1 MRETDAGSIVD
12 VRPKLRPAPAVAGVG
27 GASQSMAGGFAA
39 LRVDLLSIEGRLATL
54 RDRLETLVQTDEL
67 AQLQATATQLVSVQ
81 AGPVRPVPVQPR
93 QVQPQPAQVQPQPAQ
108 VQPQLARVQPQPAQS
123 QRQPRY
129 LSRVTAQLQQIA
141 PARAP
146 YQRPERKVAP
156 SATPHLTFAPAS
168 SASASPALSAMQLL
182 RSNRRQH
189 VTLPRPLPWSNG
201 TRTGGVPAPVNGVPV
216 NGVPVNGVP
225 VNGVPVNGVPVN
237 GVPVN
242 GLPVNGVHTNGLAK
256 IFPSGAP
263 VITDGAPVA
272 PVGNGAAPA
281 LPVTNGIPAQPTTK
295 LPTLAEVRPA
305 GRTEP
310 TWIGTALRRLA
321 PGDREAA
328 GRAIVG
334 LLPIQGDVIPD
345 DVAYDL
351 VISDGAY
358 AVTVTEEEV
367 AIQRIPIPRPL
378 ASIDA
383 RIEMTLESLGALPT
397 TKRQRALLRSGS
409 VRVSGRHGKRAL
421 AALHQVAVAPV
432 GLSRA
437 CEAGVVL
444 PEDVLMSLVAAA
456 IPPEWTIGHRFTIC
470 VETTNGS
477 AEPSARLF
485 LRVNDGGNVAVNQG
499 LPLDIPTATIRC
511 APEELAQIL
520 LGAAPEDATLAG
532 DRAPIMLLQGWVSRL
547 ESGRV

>member
-1 MRETDAGSIVD
+1 MRELGTDSVID
-12 VRPKLRPAPAVAGVG
+12 VRPKLRPAPSVTGAGL
-27 GASQSMAGGFAA
+27 SQSTVGGFAA
-39 LRVDLLSIEGRLATL
+39 LRVDLRSIEDRLAAL

-67 AQLQATATQLVSVQ
+67 SQHQAPATQAAPAQQVQ
-81 AGPVRPVPVQPR
+81 MPVQSRPVHPHA
-93 QVQPQPAQVQPQPAQ
+93 AQVQPQP
-108 VQPQLARVQPQPAQS
+108 VHVQPQPVQARPQPPQAQPE
-123 QRQPRY
+123 PRPAAAKPQY
-129 LSRVTAQLQQIA
+129 PSHAAPQAQQRVT
-141 PARAP
+141 R
-146 YQRPERKVAP
+146 
-156 SATPHLTFAPAS
+156 S
-168 SASASPALSAMQLL
+168 SSPALSAMHLL
-182 RSNRRQH
+182 RSNRRQQ
-189 VTLPRPLPWSNG
+189 VTLPRPLQWSNG
-201 TRTGGVPAPVNGVPV
+201 TRPGDVPAPVNGVPTNGFPA
-216 NGVPVNGVP
+216 NGVPMNGVATH
-225 VNGVPVNGVPVN
+225 GVPM
-237 GVPVN
+237 N
-242 GLPVNGVHTNGLAK
+242 GLPTNGAPMNGGAANGTPVSGGHTNDVPR
-256 IFPSGAP
+256 IFPHGAP
-263 VITDGAPVA
+263 IITAGSPAARVMYGA
-272 PVGNGAAPA
+272 GAVPA

-295 LPTLAEVRPA
+295 LPTLADVRPA
-305 GRTEP
+305 GRAEP
-310 TWIGTALRRLA
+310 AWIGTALRRLA
-321 PGDREAA
+321 PADREAA

-378 ASIDA
+378 ASIDG
-383 RIEMTLESLGALPT
+383 RIEMTLEGLGALPT

-432 GLSRA
+432 GLRRA
-437 CEAGVVL
+437 CDAGVTL

-456 IPPEWTIGHRFTIC
+456 IPPEWTIGHRFTIG
-470 VETTNGS
+470 VETSNGT
-477 AEPSARLF
+477 AEPHARLF

-511 APEELAQIL
+511 AREQLAQIL

>member
-1 MRETDAGSIVD
+1 MRDLGADSIVD
-12 VRPKLRPAPAVAGVG
+12 VRPKLRPPTAVAGAG
-27 GASQSMAGGFAA
+27 GASQSTAGGFAA
-39 LRVDLLSIEGRLATL
+39 LRVDLRSIEDRLAAL
-54 RDRLETLVQTDEL
+54 RDRLETLVHTDEL
-67 AQLQATATQLVSVQ
+67 AQLQAAAAQHVPVQ
-81 AGPVRPVPVQPR
+81 ALPVQPRPAQLQAMPVPVQTRPAQVR
-93 QVQPQPAQVQPQPAQ
+93 PQPQPVQPQPAQVQPQE
-108 VQPQLARVQPQPAQS
+108 QPVQPQPHYV
-123 QRQPRY
+123 P
-129 LSRVTAQLQQIA
+129 RVTPRPQQSA
-141 PARAP
+141 PDWP
-146 YQRPERKVAP
+146 QQERPARKVAP
-156 SATPHLTFAPAS
+156 SVTPDLTIAPAGNGS
-168 SASASPALSAMQLL
+168 QSPALSAMHLL
-182 RSNRRQH
+182 RSSRRRQA
-189 VTLPRPLPWSNG
+189 TLPRPLPRSNG
-201 TRTGGVPAPVNGVPV
+201 TKTGGAPAPVNGVTVGGASV
-216 NGVPVNGVP
+216 NGVATNGMR
-225 VNGVPVNGVPVN
+225 
-237 GVPVN
+237 
-242 GLPVNGVHTNGLAK
+242 VNGVHTNGVAK
-256 IFPSGAP
+256 IFPNGAP

-272 PVGNGAAPA
+272 PAGNGAAAVPA
-281 LPVTNGIPAQPTTK
+281 LPVTSGIPAQPTTK
-295 LPTLAEVRPA
+295 LPTLADVRPA

-321 PGDREAA
+321 PADREAA

-378 ASIDA
+378 ASIDG

-421 AALHQVAVAPV
+421 AALHQVAVASV

-456 IPPEWTIGHRFTIC
+456 IPPEWTIGHRFTIG

-477 AEPSARLF
+477 AEPNTRLF
-485 LRVNDGGNVAVNQG
+485 LRVNDGGNVAVNAG
-499 LPLDIPTATIRC
+499 LPLDIPTSTIRC
-511 APEELAQIL
+511 TPEQLAHIL
-520 LGAAPEDATLAG
+520 LGGAPADATLAG
-532 DRAPIMLLQGWVSRL
+532 DKAPIMLLQGWVSRL
-547 ESGRV
+547 ESGRL

>member
-39 LRVDLLSIEGRLATL
+39 LRVDLRSIEDRLATL
-54 RDRLETLVQTDEL
+54 RDRLETLVQTD
-67 AQLQATATQLVSVQ
+67 
-81 AGPVRPVPVQPR
+81 
-93 QVQPQPAQVQPQPAQ
+93 
-108 VQPQLARVQPQPAQS
+108 QLARVQPAQS
-123 QRQPRY
+123 QPQPPY
-129 LSRVTAQLQQIA
+129 LSRVTAQPQQIA

-146 YQRPERKVAP
+146 YHRPERKVAP

-201 TRTGGVPAPVNGVPV
+201 TRTGEAPAPVNGVPVNGVPV

-383 RIEMTLESLGALPT
+383 RIEMTLERLGALPT

-485 LRVNDGGNVAVNQG
+485 LRVNDGGNVAVNRG